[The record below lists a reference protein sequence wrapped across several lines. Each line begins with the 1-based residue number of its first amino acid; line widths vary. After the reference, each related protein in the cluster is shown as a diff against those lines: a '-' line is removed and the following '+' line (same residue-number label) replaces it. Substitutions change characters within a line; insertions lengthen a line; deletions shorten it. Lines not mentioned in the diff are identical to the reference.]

1 MISLKEIFLLEAGE
15 DGNASPPQ
23 KKKKPQQPQVQK
35 DPAFLKQVQKGLN
48 NQGPASQNDADFLK
62 ATQQGLNKVATR
74 QPQPLQPQG
83 KGIPSLSQLAKGA
96 MKKPDP
102 RDADP
107 ALKDLP
113 KFDDQPEDNSDEFSD
128 TPIMYK
134 KPDDQKVQQDPDFLK
149 AIQKG
154 LNNLKPGNPVRDPE
168 PQPIPTPMPQ
178 YEPNDKIP
186 SLTQLAKGAEEPEDP
201 ALAGLPKF
209 DQEPE
214 QEPFGNPDFQMPNQ
228 QAPDGSQFQT
238 LPQRTASA
246 VKKTI
251 GQAAAGAGNALR
263 NFGKDRGAAPSP
275 AMAKTNNPGGQDSMA
290 GLPPNWK
297 TDPEHDKE
305 PEPATGTE
313 PQPDD
318 DMPTLR
324 SLSKQRFGRDVF
336 KDTSSKWRVGDI
348 VRVGTQDGFKVQ
360 RKDPNGWVLTRKGQN
375 YKFIP
380 HGGLFKV

>member
-1 MISLKEIFLLEAGE
+1 MISLKEVFMEAGE
-15 DGNASPPQ
+15 EAGQQQPQ
-23 KKKKPQQPQVQK
+23 KKVKKKPQPQMQQQQPQAQQQAA
-35 DPAFLKQVQKGLN
+35 PA
-48 NQGPASQNDADFLK
+48 
-62 ATQQGLNKVATR
+62 QQQA
-74 QPQPLQPQG
+74 QPQQ
-83 KGIPSLSQLAKGA
+83 KNNIPSLAQLAKQQ
-96 MKKPDP
+96 
-102 RDADP
+102 ADP
-107 ALKDLP
+107 TDDLP
-113 KFDDQPEDNSDEFSD
+113 KFDKQPSDDEVWGHPDFSNE
-128 TPIMYK
+128 PQIMYK
-134 KPDDQKVQQDPDFLK
+134 NPQNDPKTQQDPDFLK

-154 LNNLKPGNPVRDPE
+154 LNNLKPGNPVREPE
-168 PQPIPTPMPQ
+168 QQPIPTPMQ
-178 YEPNDKIP
+178 KYQPNDDIP
-186 SLTQLAKGAEEPEDP
+186 SLAQLAKGAEEPEDP

-209 DQEPE
+209 DQQPE
-214 QEPFGNPDFQMPNQ
+214 EDPFGNPDFQMPNQ

-275 AMAKTNNPGGQDSMA
+275 AMAKTNNPAGQDAMA

-297 TDPEHDKE
+297 TDPEQDVEK
-305 PEPATGTE
+305 EPATGTE
-313 PQPDD
+313 PKADD

-360 RKDPNGWVLTRKGQN
+360 RKDPNGWVITRKGQN